1 MNSSGKNH
9 RKIIRV
15 KKKTLS
21 GMRSIVS
28 ELNRTLAN
36 DELEALLLL
45 IGDQILSEEQ
55 N

>member
-1 MNSSGKNH
+1 MCNWAM
-9 RKIIRV
+9 
-15 KKKTLS
+15 LAAD
-21 GMRSIVS
+21 
-28 ELNRTLAN
+28 AN